1 MQCCFHCFGLLV
13 VVVDTVLVVAG
24 VMQEPEKVLL
34 TSSVVQVHEQVLHK
48 SRVSSRAI
56 SRRLLCTFL
65 FSIHCLFS
73 CDHILLLSLAV
84 SIFAQS

>member
-1 MQCCFHCFGLLV
+1 MQCCFHCLGLLV

-56 SRRLLCTFL
+56 SRRL
-65 FSIHCLFS
+65 FS
-73 CDHILLLSLAV
+73 CEHILLLSLAV